1 MLFDF
6 LKEVCLDC
14 VGCFKYSLVEGV
26 DVNVLFDQVSEE
38 VKEECWNCFM

>member
-26 DVNVLFDQVSEE
+26 DVNVLFDQVLEE